1 MSVHV
6 QNISVVMMNNNY
18 NPSWFMHAT
27 AADLHLDGTTLHS
40 AKTLIVTAA
49 LNEAHVKFF
58 RHYEPIAQDVQPQ
71 PKTKP
76 CLAELSFGIAL
87 DGALTAAGPIVVEK
101 LQLVMKQTKTFI
113 HDGLYDFI
121 RDANNLNKTDAI
133 AKTAKS
139 NASLN
144 IDELCQRISP
154 IIPKQFVVKIDNAVF
169 SAVKT
174 NSPDDFSA
182 KLQSL
187 TVSYVRH
194 FSGELFAKFNL
205 IFS

>member
-1 MSVHV
+1 MRFNH
-6 QNISVVMMNNNY
+6 NRL
-18 NPSWFMHAT
+18 
-27 AADLHLDGTTLHS
+27 DLSTRS
-40 AKTLIVTAA
+40 SFSFQ
-49 LNEAHVKFF
+49 VKFF
-58 RHYEPIAQDVQPQ
+58 RHYEPVAPDAQPQ
-71 PKTKP
+71 QKAKP

-87 DGALTAAGPIVVEK
+87 DGALTATGPIVVEK

-121 RDANNLNKTDAI
+121 RDANKLNKTDGV
-133 AKTAKS
+133 AKTTKS
-139 NASLN
+139 TASLN
-144 IDELCQRISP
+144 IDEICQRISP

-187 TVSYVRH
+187 TVR
-194 FSGELFAKFNL
+194 
-205 IFS
+205 